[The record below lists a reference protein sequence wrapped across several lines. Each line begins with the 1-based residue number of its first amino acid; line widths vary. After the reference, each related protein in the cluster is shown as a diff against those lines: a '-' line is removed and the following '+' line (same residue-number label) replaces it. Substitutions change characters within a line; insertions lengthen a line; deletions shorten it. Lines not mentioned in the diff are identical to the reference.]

1 MSAAITILFNLALT
15 IIAAIATT
23 QFYLRL
29 YIDKIDATN
38 RRHIE
43 EVEKLLKKYSYQYNS
58 NETKAFE
65 EA

>member
-1 MSAAITILFNLALT
+1 MITALTILFNLILT

-29 YIDKIDATN
+29 YIDKIDGTN
-38 RRHIE
+38 RKHIE

-58 NETKAFE
+58 SETKASE